1 MGEPGPLLPATL
13 DDAAGRF
20 GERPC
25 VVGADGRVVTYR
37 DLAAASRRAAASLY
51 ARGVRT
57 GDLVGLLLPSSP
69 DHLAAY
75 VGLARLGAVTVGINR
90 RLPPDDRQRVVDHL
104 APDLLVTTEEL
115 DPVADVPTVH
125 VRPGGEQLLA
135 GLGPAGERVPDLP
148 ADPDRPVALVLTSG
162 TTGPPRAA
170 TFTDRQLAAIR
181 QLDVGDR
188 RDGGGPMLAST
199 ELVHVGMVTK
209 PVWYWATGA
218 TLHLLDRW
226 RAADALRVIVEQRVP
241 VLGAISSQV
250 ALMLRE
256 LDRGS
261 GDDVDVSH
269 VQALVVGGGPSP
281 PALVRAARERFG
293 APYSVRYSSTE
304 SGGVGTGTAFDAPDE
319 EALHTVGRPRPGVD
333 LEVRRD
339 DGSVAEVG
347 EVGRVHL
354 RSPAVMAGWW
364 RDPDATARTLVDGW
378 LRTDDLGLVDDR
390 GCLRLAGRLAD
401 SYVRG
406 GHNVHPDRVEAV
418 LADHPDLAEV
428 AVLGV
433 PDPVMGSVGV
443 AVVVPAPGRPAPTL
457 DALRGFAAPR
467 LARHELPERCVPVEA
482 LARTATDKVDRRAL
496 RAVVEAGRAGRDT
509 G

>member
-1 MGEPGPLLPATL
+1 M
-13 DDAAGRF
+13 
-20 GERPC
+20 
-25 VVGADGRVVTYR
+25 
-37 DLAAASRRAAASLY
+37 
-51 ARGVRT
+51 
-57 GDLVGLLLPSSP
+57 
-69 DHLAAY
+69 
-75 VGLARLGAVTVGINR
+75 
-90 RLPPDDRQRVVDHL
+90 
-104 APDLLVTTEEL
+104 
-115 DPVADVPTVH
+115 
-125 VRPGGEQLLA
+125 
-135 GLGPAGERVPDLP
+135 
-148 ADPDRPVALVLTSG
+148 ALVLTSG

-170 TFTDRQLAAIR
+170 VFADRQLAAIR
-181 QLDVGDR
+181 HLDVGAR

-226 RAADALRVIVEQRVP
+226 RAPDALRVVVEQRVP

-250 ALMLRE
+250 ALLLRE
-256 LDRGS
+256 LQGPAADA
-261 GDDVDVSH
+261 DVSH

-281 PALVRAARERFG
+281 PALVRAARERFD
-293 APYSVRYSSTE
+293 APYSIRYSSTE

-319 EALHTVGRPRPGVD
+319 EALHTVGRPRDGVD

-339 DGSVAEVG
+339 DGGVAEVG

-364 RDPDATARTLVDGW
+364 GDPDATARTLVDGW

-390 GCLRLAGRLAD
+390 GCLRLAGRVAD

-418 LADHPDLAEV
+418 LADHPDVAEV

-443 AVVVPAPGRPAPTL
+443 AVVVAAPGRPAPGL
-457 DALRGFAAPR
+457 DALRDFAAPR
-467 LARHELPERCVPVEA
+467 LARHELPERCVPVDA

-496 RAVVEAGRAGRDT
+496 RAVLGTHAGREATDS
-509 G
+509 